1 MRALLCLLLSVPLV
15 GCISGDV
22 ETSSSAQAVTTYNSL
37 TYNRLAGN
45 RLAGNRLAGNRL
57 AGNRLAGNRLT
68 LNPDTDDLIE
78 TADGRDVL
86 TYLIGCAL
94 PEGTTMNGTDSEGNT
109 YAFDGELGLAP
120 HWLDRPLD
128 GDEEGWVSAC
138 MFSRVNANDVPVPIS
153 LRGPNRAL
161 AVSADEATGWPSE
174 EGAFYGDLFVP
185 VDQPL
190 AWYACRGRDSA
201 EAVADERDC
210 AVPDPA
216 NPGYTIC
223 NFIYAGDCHG
233 SWDPP
238 ARGACMHSPQGYYT
252 DCATTTQHDH
262 DGWGRDRGGRD
273 DGNDVEHGGIY
284 RQVITVYVQ

>member
-174 EGAFYGDLFVP
+174 ENPYINSCYWHRTS
-185 VDQPL
+185 PL
-190 AWYACRGRDSA
+190 WINTIK
-201 EAVADERDC
+201 AV
-210 AVPDPA
+210 
-216 NPGYTIC
+216 
-223 NFIYAGDCHG
+223 
-233 SWDPP
+233 
-238 ARGACMHSPQGYYT
+238 Q
-252 DCATTTQHDH
+252 
-262 DGWGRDRGGRD
+262 
-273 DGNDVEHGGIY
+273 
-284 RQVITVYVQ
+284 